1 MKIYDE
7 ITNEEL
13 TSPDLSAGYLYTAR
27 RVAEHV
33 PESREVM
40 QGTVTEDDPKGLEHI
55 ISGYDVYE
63 DCQLYHRYTVA
74 ELAERQQAEIEAST
88 IVLDDA
94 TKLSLMLAEIP
105 TEAKPT
111 IPPKLGYKWVPTYS
125 GTAGFTWELQ
135 EDPNAYGTNDRP
147 LYWVDGMT
155 VCTGYYYTDGDK
167 LYMALQDGAAPAESA
182 KRRRRRGGRRHK
194 SGGQGPAAASQ
205 APQKKESAPQAQLQQ
220 PQKEK
225 PANGAP
231 RGKNGRGEKAEHAPR
246 AEKSAKSAKEEP
258 RFSEVDDSIQLIA
271 RRAPAQK
278 YASFEEYMKAHEE

>member
-27 RVAEHV
+27 QVAEHV

-111 IPPKLGYKWVPTYS
+111 MPPKLGYKWVPTYS
-125 GTAGFTWELQ
+125 GTAGFAWELQ
-135 EDPNAYGTNDRP
+135 EDPNAYGTHDRP

-167 LYMALQDGAAPAESA
+167 LYMALQDGTATALDDTEW
-182 KRRRRRGGRRHK
+182 
-194 SGGQGPAAASQ
+194 
-205 APQKKESAPQAQLQQ
+205 
-220 PQKEK
+220 
-225 PANGAP
+225 
-231 RGKNGRGEKAEHAPR
+231 
-246 AEKSAKSAKEEP
+246 
-258 RFSEVDDSIQLIA
+258 FEV
-271 RRAPAQK
+271 
-278 YASFEEYMKAHEE
+278 M